1 MKIQKKPIESK
12 DIKVNVNRL
21 KHLGIQ
27 VDIEKVNL
35 LDKEILCHAIGN
47 RGLAHAWGVG
57 KNEKEAE
64 EQCRLAVK
72 ESLEENKTKWR
83 HAPFKYVI
91 QK

>member
-1 MKIQKKPIESK
+1 MKNKNKE
-12 DIKVNVNRL
+12 R
-21 KHLGIQ
+21 
-27 VDIEKVNL
+27 DIEKVNL
-35 LDKEILCHAIGN
+35 LDEEILCHAIGN

-57 KNEKEAE
+57 KTEKEAE

>member
-1 MKIQKKPIESK
+1 MKNKGIE
-12 DIKVNVNRL
+12 VN
-21 KHLGIQ
+21 
-27 VDIEKVNL
+27 IEKVDL

-57 KNEKEAE
+57 KTEKEAE
-64 EQCRLAVK
+64 EQCRLAIK
-72 ESLEENKTKWR
+72 ESLEQNKTKWR

>member
-1 MKIQKKPIESK
+1 MKKEINIEK
-12 DIKVNVNRL
+12 DILFGQARGKSFD
-21 KHLGIQ
+21 K
-27 VDIEKVNL
+27 
-35 LDKEILCHAIGN
+35 KEILCHAIGN

-57 KNEKEAE
+57 KTEKEAE

>member
-1 MKIQKKPIESK
+1 MKNKNKE
-12 DIKVNVNRL
+12 R
-21 KHLGIQ
+21 
-27 VDIEKVNL
+27 DIEKDIL
-35 LDKEILCHAIGN
+35 FGQATTFDEKEIRCHAIRN

-57 KNEKEAE
+57 KTEKEAE

-91 QK
+91 Q

>member
-1 MKIQKKPIESK
+1 MKNKGIE
-12 DIKVNVNRL
+12 
-21 KHLGIQ
+21 

-35 LDKEILCHAIGN
+35 LDKEILCNAIGN

-57 KNEKEAE
+57 KTEKEAE
-64 EQCRLAVK
+64 EQCRLPIK
-72 ESLEENKTKWR
+72 EPLKENKTKWR

>member
-1 MKIQKKPIESK
+1 MKNKGIE
-12 DIKVNVNRL
+12 
-21 KHLGIQ
+21 
-27 VDIEKVNL
+27 VDIEKVDL

-57 KNEKEAE
+57 KTENETE
-64 EQCRLAVK
+64 EQFRVAIK
-72 ESLEENKTKWR
+72 ESLEEKKTKGR